1 MLGKETLV
9 CVWWFG
15 IKDCRQST
23 HTVIWYRLHKTMFFM
38 ENARERE
45 WCHFLNVP
53 VFTILYTVLLRFPR
67 TWNWVSCP
75 GNCPLP
81 VLHKEWDT
89 RAACVLLVITVFRTV
104 AFSSGGQREQQAS
117 WEHLLPDP
125 AQTPQRPPS
134 LGVLCQQDWDRLR
147 QSFKRP
153 RPPNPQ
159 GSHLFQPHSASRDL
173 KSFSTSVQKDIC
185 LSSPPPADLKNC
197 RRL

>member
-15 IKDCRQST
+15 MKDCRRST
-23 HTVIWYRLHKTMFFM
+23 HTVISYRLHKTMFFM

-53 VFTILYTVLLRFPR
+53 AFTILYTVLLRFPW

-89 RAACVLLVITVFRTV
+89 RAASVLLVITVFRTA
-104 AFSSGGQREQQAS
+104 AFSGGGQIEQQAS

-125 AQTPQRPPS
+125 AQTPQCPPAWESCVSRTETGWGRASNGLAKPTGVTS
-134 LGVLCQQDWDRLR
+134 L
-147 QSFKRP
+147 
-153 RPPNPQ
+153 
-159 GSHLFQPHSASRDL
+159 SAS
-173 KSFSTSVQKDIC
+173 FSQSG
-185 LSSPPPADLKNC
+185 P
-197 RRL
+197 